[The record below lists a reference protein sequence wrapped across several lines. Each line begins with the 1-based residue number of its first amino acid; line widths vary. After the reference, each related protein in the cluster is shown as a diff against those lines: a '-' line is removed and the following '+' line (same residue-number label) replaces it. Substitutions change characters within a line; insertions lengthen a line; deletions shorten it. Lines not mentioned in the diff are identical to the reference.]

1 MIEITV
7 KKGKYVDIEV
17 KGHAGANE
25 IGKDVVCA
33 AVSTLCLTTVRA
45 MNQIQA
51 SGFEG
56 TLGKGYAHIRCKRV
70 KANKAYIHTI
80 LSGFVMLSEMYPQY
94 ITLDKQ
100 NIDDVNGEA

>member
-7 KKGKYVDIEV
+7 KKDRYVDIEV
-17 KGHAGANE
+17 KGHAGAGE
-25 IGKDVVCA
+25 IGEDVVCA
-33 AVSTLCLTTVRA
+33 AVTTICLTAVRA

-56 TLGKGYAHIRCKRV
+56 TLGNGYAHIRCKRV
-70 KANKAYIHTI
+70 KANKAYIHMT
-80 LSGFVMLSEMYPQY
+80 LSGLVMLAEMYPQY

-100 NIDDVNGEA
+100 NIKDVKSGA